1 MASLCFTAGVAAF
14 FLAASVSAQNYPVRP
29 VRLVVA
35 YAPGGPGDIL
45 GRMISP
51 KLGEILGQQ
60 VIVEN
65 RPGADGNIGLEVVA
79 KSAPDGYTLL
89 LGDMPIAANPSLHK
103 ALPFNVG
110 KDLAPIGMIASAPVL
125 LVVHPAVP
133 ATGAAELIALAR
145 SQPGRLS
152 FGSPGRGTPPDLAAE
167 LFKEVHGLDILSV
180 PYKGAGPA
188 LTDLV
193 GGRVSFMFIGISASK
208 SFIESGKLRALA
220 ITGKKR
226 AAMLPDVPT
235 LAQAGSPLPDLDFG
249 SWWGLLGPRALP
261 KDIVSKVN
269 DSLVRTLA
277 LPDLRGRLAALN
289 FDPITG
295 SPEEFSGFIEA
306 EINKWARVI
315 RRAGIKPD

>member
-1 MASLCFTAGVAAF
+1 MASLRFTAGVAAF
-14 FLAASVSAQNYPVRP
+14 CLAASVSAQNYPVRP

-35 YAPGGPGDIL
+35 YAPGGPNDIL

-51 KLGEILGQQ
+51 KLGEVLGQQ

-65 RPGADGNIGLEVVA
+65 RPGADGNIGLEGVA
-79 KSAPDGYTLL
+79 KSSPDGYVLL

-103 ALPFNVG
+103 APPFSV
-110 KDLAPIGMIASAPVL
+110 KDLAPIGMIASAPLL
-125 LVVHPAVP
+125 LVVNPDVP
-133 ATGAAELIALAR
+133 ARGVTELIALAR

-152 FGSPGRGTPPDLAAE
+152 FGSPSRGTPPDLAAE
-167 LFKEVHGLDILSV
+167 LFKDVHGLDIFSV
-180 PYKGAGPA
+180 PYRGAGPA

-208 SFIESGKLRALA
+208 SFIESGKLRVLG

-235 LAQAGSPLPDLDFG
+235 LAQAGAPLPDLDFG

-261 KDIVSKVN
+261 KDIVRKLN
-269 DSLVRTLA
+269 DSLVKTLA
-277 LPDLRGRLAALN
+277 LPDVRGRLAGLN
-289 FDPITG
+289 FEPVTG
-295 SPEEFSGFIEA
+295 SPEEFSAFIEA
-306 EINKWARVI
+306 EIDKWARVI
-315 RRAGIKPD
+315 KRAGIKPD

>member
-1 MASLCFTAGVAAF
+1 MASLCYTAGVAAF
-14 FLAASVSAQNYPVRP
+14 CLAASVSAQNYPVRP

-60 VIVEN
+60 IIVEN

-89 LGDMPIAANPSLHK
+89 LGDMPIAANPALHK
-103 ALPFNVG
+103 AQPFNVG
-110 KDLAPIGMIASAPVL
+110 KDLAPIGMIASAPLL

-133 ATGAAELIALAR
+133 ATGVAELIALAR